1 VWQKNK
7 GRQRKTKRKGGT
19 RLYLLGFGVVVQSH
33 LVRLSFPKQGDT
45 QVKPWSTFPRTSG
58 LGLSFAIGYSSMQV
72 TAFIDILQCIVL
84 SRI

>member
-45 QVKPWSTFPRTSG
+45 QVKPWRTSG